1 MWIMRSVIV
10 VMSLLVAATPACRR
24 RPPQQQNA
32 AAAFTAPA
40 PPGEEEKWTEP
51 EPKDEPP
58 PPPPPPPEPTSPPP
72 EDALGFTFGQTKTEA
87 MRRCSRRG
95 NWSKRDGNYHCSRPL
110 EGVSVSGKPVLSFC
124 NGDELCAVGTV
135 LVVETSD
142 WAAWSARF
150 EELKQAL
157 VALHGA
163 PTVDTLNVG
172 DECKNESFLKCL
184 DEGTASAEATWK
196 WKAGHRVSL
205 TMSKKKSGEGPS
217 AIRLVSVV
225 GG

>member
-1 MWIMRSVIV
+1 MRSVIV
-10 VMSLLVAATPACRR
+10 VMSLLIAMSPACRR

-40 PPGEEEKWTEP
+40 QPGEEEKWTEP
-51 EPKDEPP
+51 EPEDEPPPP

-72 EDALGFTFGQTKTEA
+72 EEALGFTFGQSRNQS
-87 MRRCSRRG
+87 MRKCSRQG
-95 NWSKRDGNYHCSRPL
+95 AWGKRDGNYYCSRAL
-110 EGVSVSGKPVLSFC
+110 DGASVPGKPVLSFC
-124 NGDELCAVGTV
+124 EDDKLCAVG
-135 LVVETSD
+135 VVVVVDTSD
-142 WAAWSARF
+142 WAAWNARF

-163 PTVDTLNVG
+163 PTVDAVNVG
-172 DECKNESFLKCL
+172 EDCKNEGFVKCL

-196 WKAGHRVSL
+196 WKQGHRVSL

-217 AIRLVSVV
+217 AIRLVSIV